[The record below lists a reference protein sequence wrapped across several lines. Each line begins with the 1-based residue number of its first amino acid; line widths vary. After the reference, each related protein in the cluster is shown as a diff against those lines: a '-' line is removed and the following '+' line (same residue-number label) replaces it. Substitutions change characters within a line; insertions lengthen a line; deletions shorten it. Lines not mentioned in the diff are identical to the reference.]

1 MNELL
6 KKYTEQLESFETMKD
21 SLESQMEGNDN
32 AMMLGNL
39 YYMVLKDIVR
49 DLSALA
55 NER

>member
-6 KKYTEQLESFETMKD
+6 KKYREQLESFETMKD

-32 AMMLGNL
+32 ALMLGNL

>member
-1 MNELL
+1 MNELI
-6 KKYTEQLESFETMKD
+6 KKYEEQLESFEAMKD
-21 SLESQMEGNDN
+21 ALESQMEGNEN
-32 AMMLGNL
+32 ALMLGNL

>member
-1 MNELL
+1 
-6 KKYTEQLESFETMKD
+6 
-21 SLESQMEGNDN
+21 MEGNDN
-32 AMMLGNL
+32 ALMLGNL